1 MVKQI
6 LLRASDVAEMLDVSI
21 SEAYKIIH
29 ETNEKLE
36 KMNKFTIRGRIPYEY
51 LNDILYFSES
61 KVNKEDELNGK
72 SEEKSNN

>member
-1 MVKQI
+1 MAKQI